1 MMGLTGSFMLME
13 LVVGHLT
20 NSTLLIADS
29 FHMLCDV
36 LAAGVA
42 LLCIRYCL
50 FTISLIYFLKYFSGE
65 LFAKWPSY

>member
-1 MMGLTGSFMLME
+1 MMGLTGSFMLLE

-42 LLCIRYCL
+42 LLCIRYGL
-50 FTISLIYFLKYFSGE
+50 FTITKIYSI
-65 LFAKWPSY
+65 